1 MVGAESVISE
11 EGLDPLRDVENL
23 SVLVSKMGMGEVG
36 VMGDR
41 KGEVGSDFVFLSG
54 SNPSAETSLGCL

>member
-11 EGLDPLRDVENL
+11 EGLDPLRDVDNL
-23 SVLVSKMGMGEVG
+23 SILRSRVGMGEVG
-36 VMGDR
+36 VMGDQ

-54 SNPSAETSLGCL
+54 SNPYTETSLHFL

>member
-1 MVGAESVISE
+1 MVGTESMISE
-11 EGLDPLRDVENL
+11 EGLDPLRDVDNL
-23 SVLVSKMGMGEVG
+23 SVLGSRLGIGEVG

-54 SNPSAETSLGCL
+54 SNPSAETSLSFL